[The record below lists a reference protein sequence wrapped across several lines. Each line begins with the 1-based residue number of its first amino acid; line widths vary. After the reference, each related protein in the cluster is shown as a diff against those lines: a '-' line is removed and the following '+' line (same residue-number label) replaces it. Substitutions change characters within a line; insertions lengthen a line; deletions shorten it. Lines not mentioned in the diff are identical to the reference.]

1 VAPQGAQAEVK
12 GCPSR
17 SRGGGEEGAMRI
29 LVVGGGTGGT
39 ILANNLAR
47 RLAGEIRAG
56 KAAITMLSASERHMY
71 QPGLLYVAFGQMTP
85 DQLYRDQ
92 AGLLEQSIEFHVDPV
107 VRFEL
112 DHNRVVAR
120 SGTTHEYDIL
130 AIATGSRIVPNEIP
144 GLMEGAELFYTEE
157 TALKM
162 FKRLREFKGGRVG
175 IVVGVPHKCPIAPVE
190 LVFSLHDYFKAR
202 GIRDNVKIKYH
213 YPVNRIHTIENVA
226 KWAQPEFDRMGV
238 EYETLFNV
246 KEVDAKDRIV
256 RSEEGTEFAYDL
268 LIAIPPHRGMEV
280 VERDKLG
287 SGGWIP
293 TDRQTLT
300 MNGRDNVFVLGD
312 TTNLP
317 VSKTGSA
324 AHFQAD
330 VVAENIASIVKIGAP
345 VREYDGKVYCF
356 IEAGHDR
363 ATYAMFNYF
372 NPPDLKAPN
381 KSMHWFK
388 MSYNQMYWTSVRGL
402 L

>member
-1 VAPQGAQAEVK
+1 MKV
-12 GCPSR
+12 
-17 SRGGGEEGAMRI
+17 

-47 RLAGEIRAG
+47 RLSGEIRSG
-56 KAAITMLSASERHMY
+56 KASITMLSASERHMY
-71 QPGLLYVAFGQMTP
+71 QPGLLYVAFGQMAP
-85 DQLYRDQ
+85 DELYRDQ
-92 AGLLEQSIEFHVDPV
+92 ASLLESNIDFHVDPV
-107 VRFEL
+107 VQFQLER
-112 DHNRVVAR
+112 NQVRTQ
-120 SGTTHEYDIL
+120 SGRTYDYDIL
-130 AIATGSRIVPNEIP
+130 VIATGSRIVPDEVP
-144 GLMEGAELFYTEE
+144 GLTEGAELFYTEE

-162 FKRLREFKGGRVG
+162 FKRLREFKGGQVG

-190 LVFSLHDYFKAR
+190 LVFSLHDFFKAR
-202 GIRDNVKIKYH
+202 GIRDKVKIKYH
-213 YPVNRIHTIENVA
+213 YPINRIHTIENVA
-226 KWAQPEFDRMGV
+226 KWAKPEFDRMGV

-246 KEVDAKDRIV
+246 REVDPANRIV
-256 RSEEGTEFAYDL
+256 KSEEGTELKYDL

-280 VERDKLG
+280 IEKDQLG
-287 SGGWIP
+287 EGGWIP
-293 TDRQTLT
+293 TDRHTLG
-300 MNGRDNVFVLGD
+300 MVGRDNVFVVGD

-324 AHFQAD
+324 AHFEAE
-330 VVAENIASIVKIGAP
+330 VAAENIASIIKIGTP

-363 ATYAMFNYF
+363 ATYAMFNYL

>member
-1 VAPQGAQAEVK
+1 MK
-12 GCPSR
+12 
-17 SRGGGEEGAMRI
+17 I

-47 RLAGEIRAG
+47 RLASEIRVG

-92 AGLLEQSIEFHVDPV
+92 ANLLESSIDFHVDPV
-107 VRFEL
+107 VQFQL
-112 DHNRVVAR
+112 DRKLVKTR
-120 SGTTHEYDIL
+120 SGRTFEYDIL
-130 AIATGSRIVPNEIP
+130 VIATGSRIVPDEVP
-144 GLMEGAELFYTEE
+144 GLIDGAELFYTEE

-162 FKRLREFKGGRVG
+162 FKRLREFKGGQVG

-190 LVFSLHDYFKAR
+190 VVFSLHDFFKAR
-202 GIRDNVKIKYH
+202 GIRDKVKIKYH
-213 YPVNRIHTIENVA
+213 YPLNRIHTIENVA
-226 KWAQPEFDRMGV
+226 KWAKPEFDRMGV

-246 KEVDAKDRIV
+246 KEVDAKNRVV

-280 VERDKLG
+280 IEKDKLG
-287 SGGWIP
+287 EGGWIP
-293 TDRQTLT
+293 TDRHTLN
-300 MNGRDNVFVLGD
+300 MVGHDNVFVLGD

-324 AHFQAD
+324 AHFEAE
-330 VVAENIASIVKIGAP
+330 VVAENIASIVKIGVP

-363 ATYAMFNYF
+363 ATYAMFNYL